1 MNLREDAAQMAAS
14 YINSTQR
21 NVFLTGKAGTGKTTF
36 LREIV
41 KETHKNAIVAAPT
54 GIAAINAGG
63 VTLHSLFQ
71 LPFGTFLPSNQMLKG
86 GEYTAQFHTPSSLLK
101 SMKINKAKRKMLMEM
116 ELLIIDEVSMLRADI
131 CDAIDVIL
139 RSIRRKKTVPFGGVQ
154 LLLIGDML
162 QLPPVVKNYEW
173 NLLKDHYKTI
183 YFFDSLVFREK
194 PPVYLEMKK
203 IYRQTDQEFVS
214 LLNHLRDNCLDDNDT
229 KLLDSHYFP
238 NLSEEK
244 KRGAVSLTT
253 HNLQADSINHSML
266 EALPGKVWSYNADI
280 DGEFSDYLYP
290 VDNKLELKIGAQIMF
305 IKNDYSGLK
314 RYFNGKIG
322 VVENLEKNTIWVR
335 FEEEDEAFKI
345 DKYTWENK
353 RFKLNKGNNEIEEK
367 QIGSYTHYP
376 IKLAWAITV
385 HKSQGLTFDRA
396 IIDVSRAFAPG
407 QIYVALSRLRTMDGL
422 ILTRNLPKH
431 GLSPDRALSEFSQN
445 RQNPLSLKE
454 NLKQESFLYAREY
467 LLDCFDFREL
477 VWQLKDHIET
487 YDKQENRSAKQKH
500 KEWAESLLPGINSLK
515 ETSGKFQNQISKM
528 TSDPVSAD
536 TGKLAERV
544 KAAIEYFD
552 PLLNAESAKIQLQIK
567 SLGTAKGVKK
577 YVTELKDIDSVYV
590 KKIKQFAKSLVLVS
604 ACRDGVEFDVQE
616 MDKKHMEMKVERNKA
631 IGDSDIPSPDTEKKQ
646 KKKGSK
652 STKRPTIEVSF
663 ELYKSGKNVEE
674 IAEERGLA
682 HTTISTH
689 LSQCVA
695 KGLLPVG
702 DFISP
707 EKMEVVIKAYQ
718 EVKSTKLTDVKAVLG
733 GEYSYEDVRFA
744 LAGFFANSEEK
755 KDA

>member
-1 MNLREDAAQMAAS
+1 
-14 YINSTQR
+14 
-21 NVFLTGKAGTGKTTF
+21 
-36 LREIV
+36 
-41 KETHKNAIVAAPT
+41 
-54 GIAAINAGG
+54 
-63 VTLHSLFQ
+63 
-71 LPFGTFLPSNQMLKG
+71 
-86 GEYTAQFHTPSSLLK
+86 
-101 SMKINKAKRKMLMEM
+101 
-116 ELLIIDEVSMLRADI
+116 
-131 CDAIDVIL
+131 
-139 RSIRRKKTVPFGGVQ
+139 
-154 LLLIGDML
+154 
-162 QLPPVVKNYEW
+162 
-173 NLLKDHYKTI
+173 
-183 YFFDSLVFREK
+183 
-194 PPVYLEMKK
+194 
-203 IYRQTDQEFVS
+203 
-214 LLNHLRDNCLDDNDT
+214 
-229 KLLDSHYFP
+229 
-238 NLSEEK
+238 
-244 KRGAVSLTT
+244 
-253 HNLQADSINHSML
+253 
-266 EALPGKVWSYNADI
+266 
-280 DGEFSDYLYP
+280 
-290 VDNKLELKIGAQIMF
+290 
-305 IKNDYSGLK
+305 
-314 RYFNGKIG
+314 
-322 VVENLEKNTIWVR
+322 
-335 FEEEDEAFKI
+335 
-345 DKYTWENK
+345 
-353 RFKLNKGNNEIEEK
+353 
-367 QIGSYTHYP
+367 
-376 IKLAWAITV
+376 
-385 HKSQGLTFDRA
+385 
-396 IIDVSRAFAPG
+396 
-407 QIYVALSRLRTMDGL
+407 MDGL

-500 KEWAESLLPGINSLK
+500 KEWAEPLLPGINSLK